1 MELALRSPGCAR
13 GHVNVLAR
21 ERCICQL
28 RFFHDFP
35 PTSFT
40 HFQSKH
46 CIMQSTVPAGEGNW
60 ILFCVFSS
68 QVFCLF
74 FFNLSRADFTSPSAE
89 RFLWMVPWLLHWEK
103 QEFWF
108 FFSGNKSSLLIKSIL
123 NLCDFLKYYLPGV
136 FAVGSSPCSNHSS
149 ILWCIPAKDLCVSS
163 LGWEFCS
170 TISSLI
176 LIAK

>member
-1 MELALRSPGCAR
+1 MRSPGCAR
-13 GHVNVLAR
+13 GHVSVLAR

-68 QVFCLF
+68 QVFWF
-74 FFNLSRADFTSPSAE
+74 FFLIYPELISPPRVLNGSSEWYLGCFTERSRNSD
-89 RFLWMVPWLLHWEK
+89 
-103 QEFWF
+103 F

-163 LGWEFCS
+163 LG
-170 TISSLI
+170 
-176 LIAK
+176 